1 MAATTISDISDLV
14 RILKEQPEWAEVIR
28 GILLNEEVVNQIVG
42 SLTQA
47 VESLGQTVGLL
58 SQTVDLLSRRIDSM
72 AGELSQMREDY
83 NRLEGRVG
91 RMEGHVEGLE
101 VHVEGLKV
109 HVGGL
114 EVRVGGL
121 EGRVGG
127 LEGRVGGLEVRVGG
141 LEVQV
146 EELKGQVEQLIVQ
159 VQQLEARVGRLE
171 GRVGNL
177 EGSDYERKVRYRVR
191 SRAGRSFGL
200 VSPYLALTQNDPAAA
215 QFDSAVQRAV
225 NTAVISADESDELFE
240 TDIIISAQGNRHVA
254 VEVSLTAADYDI
266 IRAAAR
272 AEILGRVTGGE
283 VMPAIVTADLDDRQ
297 RALADA
303 QGVTVFVIEYP

>member
-28 GILLNEEVVNQIVG
+28 GILLNEEVINQIVG

-58 SQTVDLLSRRIDSM
+58 SQTVGLLSQRVDSM

-83 NRLEGRVG
+83 NRLEGRV
-91 RMEGHVEGLE
+91 EH
-101 VHVEGLKV
+101 
-109 HVGGL
+109 
-114 EVRVGGL
+114 L
-121 EGRVGG
+121 EG
-127 LEGRVGGLEVRVGG
+127 
-141 LEVQV
+141 QV
-146 EELKGQVEQLIVQ
+146 EEVKGHVQ
-159 VQQLEARVGRLE
+159 RLDGRVGRLE

-200 VSPYLALTQNDPAAA
+200 VSPYLALTQNDPAAP

-266 IRAAAR
+266 TRAAAR
-272 AEILGRVTGGE
+272 AEILRRVTGGE
-283 VMPAIVTADLDDRQ
+283 VMPAIVTADLDDRR

-303 QGVTVFVIEYP
+303 QGVAVFVIEYP

>member
-28 GILLNEEVVNQIVG
+28 GILLNEEVINQIVG

-58 SQTVDLLSRRIDSM
+58 SQTVGLLSQRVDSM

-83 NRLEGRVG
+83 HRLEGRVG
-91 RMEGHVEGLE
+91 RLEGHVE
-101 VHVEGLKV
+101 
-109 HVGGL
+109 GL

-121 EGRVGG
+121 E
-127 LEGRVGGLEVRVGG
+127 VRVER

-200 VSPYLALTQNDPAAA
+200 VSPYLALTQNDPAAP

-240 TDIIISAQGNRHVA
+240 TDIIISAHGNRHVA

-266 IRAAAR
+266 TRAAAR
-272 AEILGRVTGGE
+272 AEILRRATGGE
-283 VMPAIVTADLDDRQ
+283 VMPAIVTAALDDRQ

-303 QGVTVFVIEYP
+303 QGVAIFVIEYP

>member
-1 MAATTISDISDLV
+1 MAATIISDISDLV

-28 GILLNEEVVNQIVG
+28 GILLNEEVINQIVG

-58 SQTVDLLSRRIDSM
+58 SQTVGLLSQRVDSM

-91 RMEGHVEGLE
+91 RLEGHVEGLGVRVGGLE
-101 VHVEGLKV
+101 VHVE
-109 HVGGL
+109 GL

-121 EGRVGG
+121 E
-127 LEGRVGGLEVRVGG
+127 VRVEH

-200 VSPYLALTQNDPAAA
+200 VSPYLALTQNDPASP

-266 IRAAAR
+266 TRAAAR
-272 AEILGRVTGGE
+272 AGILRRVTGGE

-303 QGVTVFVIEYP
+303 QGVAVFVIEYP